1 MKIKMTF
8 FVVLQYQISSRSVYP
23 FPRCFIHMDGA
34 ILITDVPQV
43 KTGELTGSAATGL
56 TVVTNSVVL
65 LTPIHD

>member
-1 MKIKMTF
+1 
-8 FVVLQYQISSRSVYP
+8 
-23 FPRCFIHMDGA
+23 MDGA